1 MSIDGWQM
9 GQGALFSDDEL
20 AALHALARQWPTLS
34 PAQQDAQAQ
43 GIAARHPDLELTTAD
58 VTMILAKIQEL
69 GAPPADGS

>member
-1 MSIDGWQM
+1 MSTDGWQM
-9 GQGALFSDDEL
+9 AQSALFSDNEL
-20 AALHALARQWPTLS
+20 AALQALAQQWPTLS

-69 GAPPADGS
+69 GAPSEDGS